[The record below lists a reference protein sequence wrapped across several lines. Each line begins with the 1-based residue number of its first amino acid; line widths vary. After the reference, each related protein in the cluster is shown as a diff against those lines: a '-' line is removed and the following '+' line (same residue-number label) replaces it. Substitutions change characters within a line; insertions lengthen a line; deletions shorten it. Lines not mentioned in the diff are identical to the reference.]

1 MAVGAVA
8 VIAAVAVV
16 VQLNHI
22 RTIDQIG
29 LMNLRCNRNRL
40 PAWLCLNMLVP
51 SLKQKA
57 EPLLPFRFQGHAL
70 ISGDGFSIVS
80 DDVLRYD
87 IEKSHRIR
95 IFSDRDGFRTI

>member
-16 VQLNHI
+16 VPLNRI
-22 RTIDQIG
+22 RAIDQIG
-29 LMNLRCNRNRL
+29 LMNLRCNRNQFL
-40 PAWLCLNMLVP
+40 AWFCLNMRVP
-51 SLKQKA
+51 SLKQKE
-57 EPLLPFRFQGHAL
+57 EPPASVSFSRHVL